1 VRERAA
7 AAPRTGTKA
16 SDLSRK
22 LVLVRRYRFVYL
34 LMAVGIA
41 YFLIFRYVPMYGVL
55 IAFKDYK
62 FKLGI
67 MGSPWVGLKH
77 FSRILS
83 NPGFYEVLRNT
94 FVISFLRL
102 ICGFPMPI
110 VFALLLNE
118 LSLRRFKKTVQT
130 ISYLPHF
137 LSWVVLGGIFAELL
151 SPARG
156 VSTYILKLFGLKPIY
171 FLADAGWARIVVI
184 VTGVWQGVGYG
195 SVIYLAS
202 IASIDQEQYEA
213 AYVDGASRWQQ
224 AVHITLPSIAATIT
238 ILLILS
244 MGGILNAGFD
254 QIFNLY
260 NALTYET
267 LDILDTYVYRRGLID
282 MDYSFSTA
290 VGLFKNVVGLCLM
303 LITNSIVK
311 RLSGSG
317 IW

>member
-1 VRERAA
+1 MKDQAVAASLQRAR
-7 AAPRTGTKA
+7 P
-16 SDLSRK
+16 SELSRK
-22 LVLVRRYRFVYL
+22 LALVKRYRFVYL
-34 LMAVGIA
+34 LMAVGVA
-41 YFLIFRYVPMYGVL
+41 YFFIFRYLPMYGVL

-67 MGSPWVGLKH
+67 LGSSWVGLKH
-77 FSRILS
+77 FSRVLS
-83 NPGFYEVLRNT
+83 NPGFYVVLRNT

-102 ICGFPMPI
+102 VCGFPMPI
-110 VFALLLNE
+110 IFALLLNE

-156 VSTYILKLFGLKPIY
+156 VSTYILKLVGLKPIY
-171 FLADAGWARIVVI
+171 FLADAGWARVVVI
-184 VTGVWQGVGYG
+184 VTGIWQGVGYG

-224 AVHITLPSIAATIT
+224 AVRITLPNIAPTIT

-260 NALTYET
+260 NGLTYET
-267 LDILDTYVYRRGLID
+267 LDIIDTYVYRRGLID

-290 VGLFKNVVGLCLM
+290 VGLFKNVLGLCLM
-303 LITNSIVK
+303 LSTNVIVK
-311 RLSGSG
+311 KLSGSG